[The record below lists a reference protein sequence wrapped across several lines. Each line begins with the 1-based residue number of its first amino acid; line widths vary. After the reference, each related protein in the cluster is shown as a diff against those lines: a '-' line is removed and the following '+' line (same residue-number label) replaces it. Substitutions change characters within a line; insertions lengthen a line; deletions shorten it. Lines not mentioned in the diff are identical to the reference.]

1 MLLSSEKAHATLNNL
16 KRIYKELSETEFIYQ
31 KSPMLYKYTNNL
43 GRIKLEGDLTSEHV
57 LATIK
62 NNILNLEKANTIN
75 QIKKFIKQIQPKVNV
90 NYEQEQQELPSK
102 EGLAKW

>member
-1 MLLSSEKAHATLNNL
+1 MLLSSEKTHATLNNL

-43 GRIKLEGDLTSEHV
+43 GRIKLEGNLTTEHV

-62 NNILNLEKANTIN
+62 NNILNLEKAKT
-75 QIKKFIKQIQPKVNV
+75 IKQIQPKVNV
-90 NYEQEQQELPSK
+90 NYEQEHQELASK